1 MQYYGYCLVSPGLPS
16 EGQQVIALLK
26 AGVRRQDIYIDR
38 IYGKPPYRPAYTTL
52 RATIMRRD
60 VIVICG
66 LWALGENCG
75 DIAHR
80 WNDLVRF
87 MHCDIEVL
95 DCPTLST
102 RTHWQESE
110 NLVAE
115 VCYAVLSHLTCYS
128 HIKRRRIGRPRIERP
143 ENFTEVYRQVREG
156 KITNREAM
164 RLLRLKANTYYK
176 FAQEE
181 KEGVERGFSI

>member
-38 IYGKPPYRPAYTTL
+38 IYGKAPYRPAYTML
-52 RATIMRRD
+52 RAAVMRRD

-75 DIAHR
+75 DIAR
-80 WNDLVRF
+80 SWNELVRF
-87 MHCDIEVL
+87 MRCDIEVL
-95 DCPTLST
+95 DCPALST
-102 RTHWQESE
+102 RTHWRESE

-115 VCYAVLSHLTCYS
+115 VCHAVLSHLDGIS
-128 HIKRRRIGRPRIERP
+128 HGRHRTGRPRIERP
-143 ENFTEVYRQVREG
+143 ENFSEVYRQVREG

-176 FAQEE
+176 FVREE
-181 KEGVERGFSI
+181 KEGVERSFLI